1 MNKVTR
7 AQRLRIVQKGEQIR
21 MGEVRK
27 QCVHQCAPNCKQAG
41 FGKRVCRPV
50 KSCHVNPG
58 RALLLVAL
66 YFPKRSYI
74 EVLISVPVSVTLFG
88 NRVFLFLSSQKF
100 YCILQNQIFYNFR
113 NILLIHQE
121 KSQFSIICFV
131 HSYPFSA
138 TSS

>member
-1 MNKVTR
+1 MLSLDR
-7 AQRLRIVQKGEQIR
+7 
-21 MGEVRK
+21 
-27 QCVHQCAPNCKQAG
+27 AG

-88 NRVFLFLSSQKF
+88 NRVFADIIKLRWDGLRWALNPMTCVLLRRRFWSLCNLPLVLQASSAS
-100 YCILQNQIFYNFR
+100 L
-113 NILLIHQE
+113 E
-121 KSQFSIICFV
+121 KLV
-131 HSYPFSA
+131 LG
-138 TSS
+138 TGK